1 VYYFTIEFIRP
12 TMKVLRN
19 LLIFCSL
26 AFGFFS
32 ANAQDIHFS
41 QFYMS
46 PLNLNPAMTGVM
58 NSQVRVIGNYRNQWA
73 SVLKSN
79 AFSTYS
85 VSYDQKIPVGR
96 YDYFG
101 VGGTFWGDKAGQSDF
116 KTLQG
121 KMSVSYSKRM
131 GGYRK
136 KSHYLVVGIDGGV
149 SQRSIDFL
157 NLQWG
162 SQHDG
167 EGGFDPG
174 LNSGEDFD
182 RDNFLFAD
190 LSAGLMWFTVFD
202 ENSNFYIGGAFSHLN
217 RANQSFDSD
226 QDIPLYS
233 KFTIHAGAEFM
244 GNSRVGL
251 VPGMV
256 AFFQGPS
263 FELNAGTSIKFL
275 MGGGR
280 GRNADTQSFQIGA
293 WTRLANRVNGVVT
306 LIQDPTDP
314 TAPPITTRTD
324 DVTVWV
330 DALILST
337 RFDYNDF
344 GIGFSYDVNVS
355 NLKPASNSN
364 GAFEFSIIYNISG
377 AEKRNVYCPNF

>member
-1 VYYFTIEFIRP
+1 
-12 TMKVLRN
+12 MKVLRN
-19 LLIFCSL
+19 LLIIFSL
-26 AFGFFS
+26 SLGVFS
-32 ANAQDIHFS
+32 LTAQDIHFS

-85 VSYDQKIPVGR
+85 VSYDQKIAVGR

-101 VGGTFWGDKAGQSDF
+101 IGGTFWGDKAGQSDF

-131 GGYRK
+131 GGYRS
-136 KSHYLVVGIDGGV
+136 KSHYLVVGAEGGV

-157 NLQWG
+157 NLRWG

-167 EGGFDPG
+167 EGGYDATAI
-174 LNSGEDFD
+174 SGENFD

-202 ENSNFYIGGAFSHLN
+202 EYSNFYIGGAFSHLN
-217 RANQSFDSD
+217 RANQSFDSE

-233 KFTIHAGAEFM
+233 KFTIHAGAELM
-244 GNSRVGL
+244 GQSRVGL

-263 FELNAGTSIKFL
+263 FELNAGTSLKFL
-275 MGGGR
+275 MGGR
-280 GRNADTQSFQIGA
+280 KRSKDADSQSFQIGA
-293 WTRLANRVNGVVT
+293 WVRLANRVNGVTNTIVT
-306 LIQDPTDP
+306 PGPNPGD
-314 TAPPITTRTD
+314 PPITTTVTSD
-324 DVTVWV
+324 DVSIWV
-330 DALILST
+330 DAIILST

-364 GAFEFSIIYNISG
+364 GAFEFSIIYNIQG
-377 AEKRNVYCPNF
+377 ADKRGVYCPNF

>member
-1 VYYFTIEFIRP
+1 
-12 TMKVLRN
+12 MKLLRN
-19 LLIFCSL
+19 LLIICTLSF
-26 AFGFFS
+26 AFVS
-32 ANAQDIHFS
+32 VQAQDIHFS

-58 NSQVRVIGNYRNQWA
+58 NSQVRVVGNYRNQWA

-131 GGYRK
+131 GGYRS
-136 KSHYLVVGIDGGV
+136 KSHYLVVGVEGGV

-167 EGGFDPG
+167 AGGFNGQLP
-174 LNSGEDFD
+174 SGETFD

-190 LSAGLMWFTVFD
+190 MSAGLMWFTVFD

-217 RANQSFDSD
+217 RANQSFDSNE
-226 QDIPLYS
+226 DIPLYS
-233 KFTIHAGAEFM
+233 KFTIHAGAELM
-244 GNSRVGL
+244 GDSRIGL

-263 FELNAGTSIKFL
+263 FELNAGTSLKFL

-280 GRNADTQSFQIGA
+280 GKNSDTQSFQIGL
-293 WTRLANRVNGVVT
+293 WTRLANRVNG
-306 LIQDPTDP
+306 TDVLV
-314 TAPPITTRTD
+314 APAPGEPPVITRNE
-324 DVTVWV
+324 DVSVWV
-330 DALILST
+330 DAIILST
-337 RFDYNDF
+337 RFDYNNF
-344 GIGFSYDVNVS
+344 GLGFSYDVNVS

-364 GAFEFSIIYNISG
+364 GAFEFSIIYNIAG

>member
-1 VYYFTIEFIRP
+1 
-12 TMKVLRN
+12 MKVLRN
-19 LLIFCSL
+19 LLIIFSL
-26 AFGFFS
+26 SLGVFS
-32 ANAQDIHFS
+32 LTAQDIHFS

-85 VSYDQKIPVGR
+85 VSYDQKIAVGR

-101 VGGTFWGDKAGQSDF
+101 IGGTFWGDKAGQSDF

-121 KMSVSYSKRM
+121 KMSLSYSKRM
-131 GGYRK
+131 GGYRS
-136 KSHYLVVGIDGGV
+136 KSHYLVVGAEGGV

-157 NLQWG
+157 NLRWG

-167 EGGFDPG
+167 EGGYDPTAI
-174 LNSGEDFD
+174 SGENFD

-202 ENSNFYIGGAFSHLN
+202 EYSNFYIGGAFSHLN
-217 RANQSFDSD
+217 RANQSFDSE

-233 KFTIHAGAEFM
+233 KFTIHAGAELM
-244 GNSRVGL
+244 GQSRIGL

-263 FELNAGTSIKFL
+263 FELNAGTSLKFL
-275 MGGGR
+275 MGGRKR
-280 GRNADTQSFQIGA
+280 GKNADTQSFQLGA
-293 WTRLANRVNGVVT
+293 WVRLANRVNGVTNTIVT
-306 LIQDPTDP
+306 PNPDPSQ
-314 TAPPITTRTD
+314 PPITTTVTSD
-324 DVTVWV
+324 DVSIWV
-330 DALILST
+330 DAVILST

-344 GIGFSYDVNVS
+344 GLGFSYDVNVS

-364 GAFEFSIIYNISG
+364 GAFEFSIIYNIQG

>member
-1 VYYFTIEFIRP
+1 
-12 TMKVLRN
+12 MKVLRN
-19 LLIFCSL
+19 LLIIFSL
-26 AFGFFS
+26 SLGVFTLS
-32 ANAQDIHFS
+32 AQDIHFS

-85 VSYDQKIPVGR
+85 VSYDQKIAVGR

-101 VGGTFWGDKAGQSDF
+101 IGGTFWGDKAGQSDF

-121 KMSVSYSKRM
+121 KMSASYSKRM
-131 GGYRK
+131 GGYRS
-136 KSHYLVVGIDGGV
+136 KSHYLVVGVEGGV

-157 NLQWG
+157 NLRWG

-167 EGGFDPG
+167 EGGFDATAI
-174 LNSGEDFD
+174 SGENFD

-190 LSAGLMWFTVFD
+190 ISAGLMWFTVFD
-202 ENSNFYIGGAFSHLN
+202 EYSNFYVGGAFSHLN
-217 RANQSFDSD
+217 RANQSFDSE

-233 KFTIHAGAEFM
+233 KFTIHAGAELM
-244 GNSRVGL
+244 GQSRVGL

-263 FELNAGTSIKFL
+263 FELNAGTSLKFL
-275 MGGGR
+275 MGGR
-280 GRNADTQSFQIGA
+280 KRSKNADTQSFQLGA
-293 WTRLANRVNGVVT
+293 WVRLANRVNGVTNNIVT
-306 LIQDPTDP
+306 PGPNPGDDP
-314 TAPPITTRTD
+314 IVTTVTSE
-324 DVTVWV
+324 DVSIWV
-330 DALILST
+330 DAIILST

-344 GIGFSYDVNVS
+344 GLGFSYDVNVS

-364 GAFEFSIIYNISG
+364 GAFEFSIIYNIQG
-377 AEKRNVYCPNF
+377 TDKRGVYCPNF

>member
-1 VYYFTIEFIRP
+1 
-12 TMKVLRN
+12 MKVLRN
-19 LLIFCSL
+19 LLIIFSL
-26 AFGFFS
+26 SLGVFTLT
-32 ANAQDIHFS
+32 AQDIHFS

-85 VSYDQKIPVGR
+85 VSYDQKIAVGR

-101 VGGTFWGDKAGQSDF
+101 IGGTFWGDKAGQSDF

-121 KMSVSYSKRM
+121 KMSASYSKRM
-131 GGYRK
+131 GGYRS
-136 KSHYLVVGIDGGV
+136 KSHYLVVGAEAGV

-157 NLQWG
+157 NLRWG

-167 EGGFDPG
+167 EGGFDATAI
-174 LNSGEDFD
+174 SGEDFD

-202 ENSNFYIGGAFSHLN
+202 EYSNFYIGGAFSHLN
-217 RANQSFDSD
+217 RANQSFNSEE
-226 QDIPLYS
+226 DIPLYS
-233 KFTIHAGAEFM
+233 KFTIHAGAELM
-244 GNSRVGL
+244 GQSRVGL
-251 VPGMV
+251 VPGLV

-263 FELNAGTSIKFL
+263 FELNAGTSLKFL
-275 MGGGR
+275 MGGR
-280 GRNADTQSFQIGA
+280 KRSKNADSQSFQIGA
-293 WTRLANRVNGVVT
+293 WVRLANRVNGVTNTIVT
-306 LIQDPTDP
+306 PNPDPTLPP
-314 TAPPITTRTD
+314 TTTTVTSD
-324 DVTVWV
+324 DVSVWV
-330 DALILST
+330 DAVILST

-344 GIGFSYDVNVS
+344 GLGFSYDVNVS

-364 GAFEFSIIYNISG
+364 GAFEFSIIYKIRG
-377 AEKRNVYCPNF
+377 ADKRGVYCPNF

>member
-1 VYYFTIEFIRP
+1 
-12 TMKVLRN
+12 MKVLRN
-19 LLIFCSL
+19 LLIICTLSF
-26 AFGFFS
+26 AFIS
-32 ANAQDIHFS
+32 VQAQDIHFS

-58 NSQVRVIGNYRNQWA
+58 NSQVRVVGNYRNQWA

-101 VGGTFWGDKAGQSDF
+101 IGGTFWGDKAGQSDF

-121 KMSVSYSKRM
+121 KMSASYSKRM
-131 GGYRK
+131 GGYRS
-136 KSHYLVVGIDGGV
+136 KSHYLVVGIEGGV

-167 EGGFDPG
+167 AGGFNGQLP
-174 LNSGEDFD
+174 SGETFD

-190 LSAGLMWFTVFD
+190 LSAGLLWFTVFD

-217 RANQSFDSD
+217 RANQSFDSNE
-226 QDIPLYS
+226 DIPLYS
-233 KFTIHAGAEFM
+233 KFTIHAGAELM
-244 GNSRVGL
+244 GASRVGL

-263 FELNAGTSIKFL
+263 FELNAGTSLKFL

-280 GRNADTQSFQIGA
+280 GKNSDTQSFQIGI
-293 WTRLANRVNGVVT
+293 WTRLANRVNGTSVLVGDPSDPEPPVVT
-306 LIQDPTDP
+306 
-314 TAPPITTRTD
+314 RSE
-324 DVTVWV
+324 DVSIWV

-337 RFDYNDF
+337 RFDYNNF
-344 GIGFSYDVNVS
+344 GLGFSYDVNVS

-364 GAFEFSIIYNISG
+364 GAFEFSIIYNIAG